1 MLDASQL
8 ADRFLIMPG
17 RKTLSYQERQ
27 GPTWGTAFT
36 VYDAERKNPT
46 AKDLADGQSFLSAN
60 DTIFYVWKSR
70 MGSVEP
76 KPGDKFSVSDSLA
89 PDNGEAFT
97 VRLVSTFLL
106 GQRYQLVCGK
116 QK

>member
-1 MLDASQL
+1 MLDATQL
-8 ADRFLIMPG
+8 SDRFLIMPG
-17 RKTLSYQERQ
+17 RKSLSYQERQ
-27 GPTWGTAFT
+27 GPSWGTAFT
-36 VYDAERKNPT
+36 VANAERKNPT
-46 AKDLADGQSFLSAN
+46 AKDLADGQSFLTAN
-60 DTIFYVWKSR
+60 DTVFYVWKSQ
-70 MGSVEP
+70 MGSVVP
-76 KPGDKFSVSDSLA
+76 KPGDKFSISDSLA

>member
-46 AKDLADGQSFLSAN
+46 AKDLADAAAI
-60 DTIFYVWKSR
+60 D
-70 MGSVEP
+70 SVVAE
-76 KPGDKFSVSDSLA
+76 KPAEVLTKLTVADIDAEIQRRGYNPLSLA
-89 PDNGEAFT
+89 EAIEA
-97 VRLVSTFLL
+97 V
-106 GQRYQLVCGK
+106 K
-116 QK
+116 